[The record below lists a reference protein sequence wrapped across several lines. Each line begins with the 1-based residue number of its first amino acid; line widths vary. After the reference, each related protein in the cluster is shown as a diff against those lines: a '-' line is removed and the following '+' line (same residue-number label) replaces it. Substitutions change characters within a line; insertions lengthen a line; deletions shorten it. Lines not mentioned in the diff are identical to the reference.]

1 MAWRDFSGLFL
12 ELTMCWW
19 AFIFRVAPPSM
30 SSTPKSYVI
39 VLVILLVFSF
49 LIRLIGWDDPY
60 FGFHIDRKLSTL
72 QIISFYARDG
82 VDFLRPHRYWAG
94 GWQNPTLL
102 ELPIYQALSAWTSTF
117 TDTVLSASRGVNLFF
132 ALLTLPVVFRI
143 AAIQFC
149 TKTATYAALFFA
161 FAPLNLMYHSATLP
175 DISVVFFVSLAYW
188 ALAEYL
194 KGTQNKTIFVIFLL
208 AGGYSV
214 LVKPLYFLP
223 VGVLIVTHF
232 LQQWGRPRTK
242 NLLNY
247 VVRHRAVIGLFV
259 LITSVMFLW
268 VEVQKEVNQDSMNSL
283 QFIVF
288 HHLLDI
294 MFYARLLFRWFLLIL
309 NPVTF
314 VFFILGVLLLFRDY
328 RGSEQLALFYSI
340 VAYHI
345 IFGRIFTGHEYYLL
359 VMVPFASVIAG
370 RGAYWIEE
378 RIQSDFRIR
387 SRHALSTAII
397 LGSAICSVLIFSVNA
412 IAALDLEQ
420 RTLPIEK
427 EMHGV
432 LEQEK
437 YVFVYVDK
445 TNFPTHDYVV
455 YDRTSKLKYFAGLL
469 SKEQIRLRSLPVRPL
484 ELLGRLKTYGD
495 VEWTLSGTAPEV
507 DVEKIQTRY
516 QGHLRYLM
524 FYRFTEED
532 KTQIKNRIEGYKLIY
547 ESVNWL
553 VYDLASG

>member
-1 MAWRDFSGLFL
+1 
-12 ELTMCWW
+12 
-19 AFIFRVAPPSM
+19 M

-39 VLVILLVFSF
+39 VLAILLVFSF

-60 FGFHIDRKLSTL
+60 FGFHIDRRLSTL
-72 QIISFYARDG
+72 QMSISYARDG
-82 VDFLRPHRYWAG
+82 VDFLLPHPYWMM
-94 GWQNPTLL
+94 GWQQPILL
-102 ELPIYQALSAWTSTF
+102 ELPIYQALSAWASVF
-117 TDTVLSASRGVNLFF
+117 TETVLSASRGVNLFF
-132 ALLTLPVVFRI
+132 ALLTLPVVFQI

-149 TKTATYAALFFA
+149 RKTATYAVLFFT

-175 DISVVFFVSLAYW
+175 DISVVFCVTLAYW

-194 KGTQNKTIFVIFLL
+194 KGTQNKTIFIVFLL

-223 VGVLIVTHF
+223 VGVLLVTHF
-232 LQQWGRPRTK
+232 LQQWGYPRMK

-247 VVRHRAVIGLFV
+247 VGRHRAVICLFV
-259 LITSVMFLW
+259 VIAFVMLLW
-268 VEVQKEVNQDSMNSL
+268 TEIQKEVNHDSMNSL
-283 QFIVF
+283 QFFTFAPLSDV
-288 HHLLDI
+288 
-294 MFYARLLFRWFLLIL
+294 MFYMRVLFRWFLLIL
-309 NPVTF
+309 NPFTVL
-314 VFFILGVLLLFRDY
+314 FFILGVLLLFRDY
-328 RGSEQLALFYSI
+328 RGSVQLALLYSI
-340 VAYHI
+340 VAYHLM
-345 IFGRIFTGHEYYLL
+345 FGVLFTAHEYYLL

-378 RIQSDFRIR
+378 RIQSDFKIR
-387 SRHALSTAII
+387 FSHALSTVII
-397 LGSAICSVLIFSVNA
+397 FGSAIGSVLIFSVNA

-420 RTLPIEK
+420 RSASIEN

-437 YVFVYVDK
+437 YAFIYIDRI
-445 TNFPTHDYVV
+445 NFPPRDYVV

-469 SKEQIRLRSLPVRPL
+469 SKEQIRLRSQPIRPP

-495 VEWTLSGTAPEV
+495 IRLTTSKPTPEV
-507 DVEKIQTRY
+507 DVEKIQARY

-524 FYRFTEED
+524 FYRFTEEA
-532 KTQIKNRIEGYKLIY
+532 KTQIKNRIEDYKVIY

>member
-1 MAWRDFSGLFL
+1 MSL
-12 ELTMCWW
+12 
-19 AFIFRVAPPSM
+19 APRI
-30 SSTPKSYVI
+30 YVI
-39 VLVILLVFSF
+39 FLVILLVFSF
-49 LIRLIGWDDPY
+49 LIRLLGWDDPY
-60 FGFHIDRKLSTL
+60 FGFHIDRKLGTL
-72 QIISFYARDG
+72 QTITFYARDG
-82 VDFLRPHRYWAG
+82 VDFLRPYKYWMQL
-94 GWQNPTLL
+94 GWQEYLLL

-117 TDTVLSASRGVNLFF
+117 TETVLSASRGVNLFF
-132 ALLTLPVVFRI
+132 ALLTLLVVFQI

-149 TKTATYAALFFA
+149 RKTATYAALFFA

-175 DISVVFFVSLAYW
+175 DISAVFFVSLAYW

-223 VGVLIVTHF
+223 VGVLLVTHF
-232 LQQWGRPRTK
+232 LQQWGRPRMK

-247 VVRHRAVIGLFV
+247 VVRYRAVICLFV

-268 VEVQKEVNQDSMNSL
+268 IEVQKEVNQDSINSL
-283 QFIVF
+283 QFLTFSHLYDVF
-288 HHLLDI
+288 
-294 MFYARLLFRWFLLIL
+294 FYMRMLFRWFLLIL
-309 NPVTF
+309 NPFTF
-314 VFFILGVLLLFRDY
+314 LFFILGVLLLFRDY

-397 LGSAICSVLIFSVNA
+397 LGSAICSVLIFSVNS